1 MNIGLLAVLS
11 ILPWAFFLVYTHPKT
26 NQTRLFVAIIF
37 SLVLG
42 WISTE
47 LVLKLSAFLWPE
59 TSSVTAKVS
68 KSILSQ
74 TVFLAFIKA
83 GMMEELCK
91 SILILI
97 LALLIS
103 FDRHTMTFLP
113 ETFIIGGFVALG
125 FAGIENY
132 QYIMSANEQDR
143 VPTFIVRTLKSSN
156 AHLLVNLCFALFLI
170 KSNYKPYGEKILYIL
185 KGFLLA
191 VAQHGLFDFFVFPS
205 GRFGVWIAMALFV
218 GIWVWIVKDRRK
230 YILEASETSIP
241 EEEILKPSLPEIIR

>member
-11 ILPWAFFLVYTHPKT
+11 ILPWAFYLVYTHPKT
-26 NQTRLFVAIIF
+26 NQTRLFTAIVF

-59 TSSVTAKVS
+59 TSISAKVS

-91 SILILI
+91 SMLILI

-113 ETFIIGGFVALG
+113 ETFIIGGFVGLG

-170 KSNYKPYGEKILYIL
+170 KSNYKPYGEKVLYIL

-230 YILEASETSIP
+230 YILEVAKTSYTK
-241 EEEILKPSLPEIIR
+241 EEILKPSLSETIR